1 MQKVNFIIHLPRKN
15 RLINLSIP
23 LPFLYLS
30 IIAMVVLVGSLSI
43 IHRPKMKVRERDPS
57 LIKENRLLK
66 ERLKQMGKRIE
77 ELNKRVSDLAL
88 SDTKLRIAVAMKPI
102 QPDLRKA
109 GIGGIYK
116 DRTISLL
123 SKYDKDA
130 SKNIENINQ
139 TLDRL
144 LTQTEFQKRSYKEI
158 EKWLKQRAHLR
169 DHTPSILP
177 VGGIIT
183 SGFGYRRDPFTH
195 RIRMHEGIDIAG
207 PVGTPIHATAD
218 GRVVFAGPR
227 HGWGLVVEIDHSYG
241 YKTVYAHLH
250 SIKVRKGDFVKR
262 GDIIGLRGNTGRSTG
277 PHLHYEVRV
286 SGSPVNPLNYILN
299 TSAIVD

>member
-30 IIAMVVLVGSLSI
+30 IIAMVILVGSLSI
-43 IHRPKMKVRERDPS
+43 LHRPRMKVRERDSS

>member
-1 MQKVNFIIHLPRKN
+1 MQKVNLIIHLPKKN

-30 IIAMVVLVGSLSI
+30 AIAIVVLIGSLAI
-43 IHRPKMKVRERDPS
+43 LHRPRVKEGERDSS
-57 LIKENRLLK
+57 LMKENLLLK
-66 ERLKQMGKRIE
+66 EKLRQMGERIE
-77 ELNKRVSDLAL
+77 ELNRRISDLIL
-88 SDTKLRIAVAMKPI
+88 SDTKLRIAVDMKPL
-102 QPDLRKA
+102 QPDLRK
-109 GIGGIYK
+109 GGMGGVYK

-123 SKYDKDA
+123 SRYDRDV
-130 SKNIENINQ
+130 SRSIENINQ

-144 LTQTEFQKRSYKEI
+144 LTQTELQKKSYKEI
-158 EKWLKQRAHLR
+158 EKWLRQRAHLR

-195 RIRMHEGIDIAG
+195 RIKMHQGIDIAG
-207 PVGTPIHATAD
+207 PVGTPVHATAD
-218 GRVVFAGPR
+218 GRVVLAGPK
-227 HGWGLVVEIDHSYG
+227 HGWGLVVEIDHGYG

-250 SIKVRKGDFVKR
+250 SIKVSKGDFVKR
-262 GDIIGLRGNTGRSTG
+262 GDIIGLRGKTGRTTG
-277 PHLHYEVRV
+277 SHLHYEVRV
-286 SGSPVNPLNYILN
+286 SGVPVNPLNYILD